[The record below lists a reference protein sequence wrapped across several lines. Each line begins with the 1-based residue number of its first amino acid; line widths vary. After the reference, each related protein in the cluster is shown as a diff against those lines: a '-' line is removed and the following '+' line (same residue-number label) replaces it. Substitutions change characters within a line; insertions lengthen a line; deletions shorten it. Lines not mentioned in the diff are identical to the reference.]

1 MNILGIDTATDW
13 CGVALIQDGVCT
25 AKVEECIPRQH
36 AEKLPLF
43 YEHLRGQSNLDD
55 VQLDGVAISIGP
67 GSFTGL
73 RVGLGF
79 GKGLAFAKD
88 LPIIPV
94 PTLQVMAAKSG
105 MGDESFSV
113 LLYSHRDVVYVQNF
127 FGDDPLGEEQ
137 VNIWDANNHSG
148 LWIHYGCEKLMDN
161 ENYTSVPPSAKMT
174 GLLGEKYFNEWVE
187 TNPYDLVPNYIS
199 PFELGEKK

>member
-1 MNILGIDTATDW
+1 MNILGIETATDW

-25 AKVEECIPRQH
+25 VKVEERIPRQH
-36 AEKLPLF
+36 TEKLPLF
-43 YEHLRGQSNLDD
+43 YEYLRSQSNLDD
-55 VQLDGVAISIGP
+55 AQLDGVAISIGP

-105 MGDESFSV
+105 MGDESYSV
-113 LLYSHRDVVYVQNF
+113 LLYSHRDVVYFQKF
-127 FGDDPLGEEQ
+127 SGDDPLGEEQ
-137 VNIWDANNHSG
+137 ANIWDANDHSG
-148 LWIHYGCEKLMDN
+148 LLIHYGCEKLIDN
-161 ENYTSVPPSAKMT
+161 ENYRSVPPSAEMT
-174 GLLGEKYFNEWVE
+174 GLLGEKHFNEWVE

-199 PFELGEKK
+199 PYELGAKK